1 GRVGVEVLA
10 VDVHPGGVQ
19 AVHHGLVEGG
29 AAAAHGVEHA
39 RAAGDQV
46 HGGVARHG
54 GDVQQKL
61 GEVLVRLAGVLLDR
75 QQIAAEQVEGL
86 ERDRT
91 QQVALELEQR
101 VERRQV
107 GQKADVLFR
116 QLVRGER
123 HVRDAPDVPLFDVV
137 DAPAES

>member
-101 VERRQV
+101 VERRSEERRV
-107 GQKADVLFR
+107 GKECRCRWSQDQLKKIERDQEKKGHDTHDNR
-116 QLVRGER
+116 Q
-123 HVRDAPDVPLFDVV
+123 
-137 DAPAES
+137 